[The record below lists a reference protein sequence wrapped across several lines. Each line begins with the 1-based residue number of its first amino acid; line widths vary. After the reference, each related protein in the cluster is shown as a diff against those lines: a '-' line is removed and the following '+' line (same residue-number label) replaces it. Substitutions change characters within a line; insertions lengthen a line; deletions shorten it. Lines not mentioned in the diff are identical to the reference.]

1 MALMSY
7 ISIGSSESDLQN
19 YLISYGLEQITDV
32 SGLKVMTYVYLNGNL
47 IGFVR
52 DGKSFTETVRK
63 DRRKGKIN
71 NEANIVYYETTN
83 EIHINCDPGR
93 VRRPLIVVEEG
104 KSLLNEDHV
113 KAIERRSKSWS
124 DLISEGVIEYL
135 YAEEEENTFI
145 ALSKEDLT
153 LEHTHLEIYSP
164 SILGVCASIVPF
176 AEHNTQETPT
186 GPEWVNKVL
195 DFHSPTLNLKSKQE
209 AI

>member
-1 MALMSY
+1 
-7 ISIGSSESDLQN
+7 
-19 YLISYGLEQITDV
+19 
-32 SGLKVMTYVYLNGNL
+32 MTYVYLNGNL

-135 YAEEEENTFI
+135 DAEEEENTFI
-145 ALSKEDLT
+145 ALSRKDLT

-176 AEHNTQETPT
+176 AEHNAAQETPT

-195 DFHSPTLNLKSKQE
+195 DFHSQL
-209 AI
+209 